1 MSYILISKTNNI
13 MAINE
18 LTNDY
23 KVKIRTIYKEMRDQT
38 NNFAI
43 DRDFIMSNAQMFT
56 FLSNAPAALAIA
68 SDGKVDVE
76 EIAALEK
83 LSRSIDVYVSVNMDL
98 LEVMSVAFEPEECM
112 TNEEFNMRVGSELLF
127 LARNFSRFEN
137 DFIASIKALL
147 VFDSNPKAEG
157 SLTSSFSMLM
167 NSMIEN
173 NVSKNKEEEMNKMNE
188 FKEKIGIN

>member
-1 MSYILISKTNNI
+1 MTIS
-13 MAINE
+13 E
-18 LTNDY
+18 LTNDD
-23 KVKIRTIYKEMRDQT
+23 KVFIRTVFKEMRDRT
-38 NNFAI
+38 NNFAT
-43 DRDFIMSNAQMFT
+43 DQDFIMSNAQMFT

-68 SDGKVDVE
+68 SDGKVDTE

-83 LSRSIDVYVSVNMDL
+83 LSRSIDVYVNVNMDL
-98 LEVMSVAFEPEECM
+98 LEIMSVAFEPEECM

-137 DFIASIKALL
+137 DFISAIKALL
-147 VFDSNPKAEG
+147 TFDFSPGSDG

-173 NVSKNKEEEMNKMNE
+173 NVSKNKEEEMKKMSE
-188 FKEKIGIN
+188 FKEKIGILQ